1 MKTITSF
8 DTKDTVIGV
17 ELKIQGTIES
27 LNNLQI
33 NGTMTGEL
41 HAVGDVIVGDQAK
54 IDGPI
59 TGKNVLIAGEVNGPV
74 YASEELEILPTGKIF
89 GDVTAKKLSVHTGGT
104 FVGKSSMP
112 DEPLT
117 EQIVTPVS
125 ET

>member
-8 DTKDTVIGV
+8 DTKDTVIGIEV
-17 ELKIQGTIES
+17 KIQGTLES

-41 HAVGDVIVGDQAK
+41 HAVGDVIIGDQGK
-54 IDGPI
+54 IEGPV
-59 TGKNVLIAGEVNGPV
+59 TGKNVLVAGEVHGPV
-74 YASEELEILPTGKIF
+74 YASEELEILPSGKIF
-89 GDVTAKKLSVHTGGT
+89 GDVTAKKLSVHPGAT

-112 DEPLT
+112 DEPAA